1 MSYLVVLCEG
11 ETEMDFVRGAL
22 ASHLLAYRVVVNPIL
37 FGKKLKHDIA
47 DAPGGVLKY
56 EPVYRHVQATLRQYS
71 AESSR
76 VTTMFDLYAFPRDF
90 PDYDKYAL
98 IKSPSEKVAALESA
112 MKHQVN
118 SPRFIPNIQLH
129 EFETLVLSKPDEVL
143 GEFAENK
150 PADGVAALVSDIGMM
165 KPEEVNQTK
174 EGAPS
179 KRLKR
184 FIPGYSKRRMGPA
197 ITRRIGFVH
206 LRETCPHFGA
216 WLSTLEGLGEA

>member
-1 MSYLVVLCEG
+1 
-11 ETEMDFVRGAL
+11 MDFVRSVL
-22 ASHLLAYRVVVNPIL
+22 ASHLPAYGVEVHPIL
-37 FGKKLKHDIA
+37 LGKKLKHDIA

-56 EPVYRHVQATLRQYS
+56 APVYRHIQSTLRSYS

-90 PDYDKYAL
+90 PDYEKHAS
-98 IKSPSEKVAALESA
+98 IKDPFERVTALESA
-112 MKHQVN
+112 IRHQVN
-118 SPRFIPNIQLH
+118 NPRFIPNIQLH

-143 GEFAENK
+143 EEFAENA
-150 PADGVAALVSDIGMM
+150 PTDGLAALVSDLGTR

-179 KRLKR
+179 KRLER
-184 FIPGYSKRRMGPA
+184 FLPGYRKRRMGPS
-197 ITRRIGFVH
+197 ITRRIGFGH

-216 WLSTLEGLGEA
+216 WLSTLESLGDIG